1 MSNPAVLER
10 FERSR
15 AIFRGHVG
23 RPGPEDLYDRQA
35 WNMAGV

>member
-1 MSNPAVLER
+1 MSNQTVIER

-15 AIFRGHVG
+15 AIFRGHCA
-23 RPGPEDLYDRQA
+23 RSMPDNLYDRQA